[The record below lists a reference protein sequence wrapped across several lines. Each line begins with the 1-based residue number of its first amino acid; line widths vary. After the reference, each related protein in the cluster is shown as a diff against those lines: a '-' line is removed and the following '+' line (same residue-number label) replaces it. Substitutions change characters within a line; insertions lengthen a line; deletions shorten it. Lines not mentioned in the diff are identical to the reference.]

1 MGKDKNQPSQEEIEI
16 SRIRTPRA
24 PEVLGSVQMMVGGDK
39 MRVDCDDGRERL
51 CRIPGK
57 LRKRVWVRVGDLVLV
72 VPWSVQ
78 GDERGDIRFRYTH
91 TQAAWLKRKG
101 FVKSVEIE
109 DSQ

>member
-1 MGKDKNQPSQEEIEI
+1 MGKDKNQPSQEEVEI

-39 MRVDCDDGRERL
+39 MRVDCDDGKERL

-78 GDERGDIRFRYTH
+78 GEIRGDIRFRYTH

-101 FVKSVEIE
+101 FVKSTETE
-109 DSQ
+109 DPK